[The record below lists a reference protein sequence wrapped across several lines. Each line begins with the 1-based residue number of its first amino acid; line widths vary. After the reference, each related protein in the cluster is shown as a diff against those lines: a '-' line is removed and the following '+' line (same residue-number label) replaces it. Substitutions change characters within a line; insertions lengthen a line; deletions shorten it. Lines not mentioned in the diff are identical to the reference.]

1 MAIER
6 RRFVELP
13 GTIKLLAFDADKQ
26 GEGSSNLDPA
36 FNCKGV
42 SELLMSTS
50 SARTCASSSTLSE
63 RAYARTRYALSV
75 GYLVPGK
82 RFGVATLARCL
93 RLGIAPASHAHLQ
106 LVPAEAALASWRSGV
121 VVLVLMSVEL
131 DKLLK
136 GRPPLERLRFSIA
149 SPLLLM
155 PARIGFKSLPEMWTF
170 RAAILEL
177 GQPVLLAMHVDR
189 IWGCIRPI
197 ITLMTAAISRPFY
210 IASFPERI
218 IGTTRYRSLKRA
230 HYCMFHEIFAGMAS
244 SFDSLAENTRRHRSH
259 ADCRFPFMRPPKHCG
274 NSDGKPTE
282 PKTRHVQLG

>member
-13 GTIKLLAFDADKQ
+13 GTINLLAFGADKQ

-36 FNCKGV
+36 FNCEGV
-42 SELLMSTS
+42 SELLSSTS

-63 RAYARTRYALSV
+63 RAYARPRYALSV
-75 GYLVPGK
+75 GHLVLGK

-93 RLGIAPASHAHLQ
+93 GLGIAPASHAHLQ

-121 VVLVLMSVEL
+121 VVPLLMPVEL

-136 GRPPLERLRFSIA
+136 GLLPLERLRFSIA

-155 PARIGFKSLPEMWTF
+155 PAWIGFKSLPEMWTF

-189 IWGCIRPI
+189 IWGCIGPI
-197 ITLMTAAISRPFY
+197 IALMTAAMSRPLY
-210 IASFPERI
+210 IVSFPERI
-218 IGTTRYRSLKRA
+218 IGAPRCRSSNTHTTACSTRYSREWHA
-230 HYCMFHEIFAGMAS
+230 HS
-244 SFDSLAENTRRHRSH
+244 TNTRRHRSH
-259 ADCRFPFMRPPKHCG
+259 ADCRFPFMKNPKRCG

-282 PKTRHVQLG
+282 PKTRHV